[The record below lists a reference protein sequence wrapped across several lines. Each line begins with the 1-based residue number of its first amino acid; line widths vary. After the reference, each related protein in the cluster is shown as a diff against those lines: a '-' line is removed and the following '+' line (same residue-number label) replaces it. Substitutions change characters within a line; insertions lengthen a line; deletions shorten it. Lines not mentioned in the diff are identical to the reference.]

1 MSRRNRRGRRRAMAE
16 MNVVPYI
23 DVMLVLLVIFM
34 VTAPMMQTGVELD
47 LPSVDTTPLV
57 NDSGGSA
64 LIISVSASGEY
75 FIGGSEALNLDAL
88 SIQMAEELKDSKT
101 KPIYI
106 RADKEVA
113 YGFLMQA
120 MATAQK
126 VGATNI
132 GLMADP
138 EALNN

>member
-1 MSRRNRRGRRRAMAE
+1 MSRRSRRGRRAMAD

-34 VTAPMMQTGVELD
+34 VTAPMMQNGVELD
-47 LPSVDTTPLV
+47 LPNADTTPLV
-57 NDSGGSA
+57 NDTGNSA
-64 LIISVSASGEY
+64 VIISVSESGEY
-75 FIGGSEALNLDAL
+75 FVGDSEALTREAL
-88 SIQMAEELKDSKT
+88 GELIDEELASSKS
-101 KPIYI
+101 KPVYI

-120 MATAQK
+120 MSTAQK
-126 VGATNI
+126 AGATNI

>member
-1 MSRRNRRGRRRAMAE
+1 MSRRRNRGRRAMAD

-34 VTAPMMQTGVELD
+34 VTAPMMQSGVELD
-47 LPSVDTTPLV
+47 LPNADTTPLV
-57 NDSGGSA
+57 NNSNSSA
-64 LIISVSASGEY
+64 VIISVSDSGEY
-75 FIGGSEALNLDAL
+75 FVGDSGAL
-88 SIQMAEELKDSKT
+88 SREELSVLVIEQLEDSKS
-101 KPIYI
+101 KPVYI

-120 MATAQK
+120 MSTAQQA
-126 VGATNI
+126 GATNI

>member
-1 MSRRNRRGRRRAMAE
+1 MARRRSRGRRSMAD

-34 VTAPMMQTGVELD
+34 VTAPMMQTGVELN
-47 LPSVDTTPLV
+47 LPNAETTPMVNNSGSSAVVISVDESGQYFV
-57 NDSGGSA
+57 DDS
-64 LIISVSASGEY
+64 
-75 FIGGSEALNLDAL
+75 DAL
-88 SIQMAEELKDSKT
+88 DLEELGDLISRELKSSKT

-120 MATAQK
+120 MATAQQA
-126 VGATNI
+126 GATNI

-138 EALNN
+138 EALQN

>member
-1 MSRRNRRGRRRAMAE
+1 MSRRNRGRRRAMAD

-47 LPSVDTTPLV
+47 LPNADTTPLV
-57 NDSGGSA
+57 NNSGSSA
-64 LIISVSASGEY
+64 VIISVNDSGEY
-75 FIGGSEALNLDAL
+75 FVGDSEAL
-88 SIQMAEELKDSKT
+88 SREELSVLMVDELQSSKS
-101 KPIYI
+101 KPVYI

-120 MATAQK
+120 MATAQQA
-126 VGATNI
+126 GATNI

>member
-1 MSRRNRRGRRRAMAE
+1 MAD

-34 VTAPMMQTGVELD
+34 VTAPMMQSGVELD
-47 LPSVDTTPLV
+47 LPNADTTPLV
-57 NDSGGSA
+57 NDSESSA
-64 LIISVSASGEY
+64 VIISVSESGEY
-75 FIGGSEALNLDAL
+75 FVGDSEALTREAL
-88 SIQMAEELKDSKT
+88 SEIIDEALAGSKT
-101 KPIYI
+101 KPVYI

-126 VGATNI
+126 AGATNI

>member
-1 MSRRNRRGRRRAMAE
+1 MARRNRGRRSMAE

-47 LPSVDTTPLV
+47 LPNAETAPLV
-57 NDSGGSA
+57 NNSGSSA
-64 LIISVSASGEY
+64 VIISVSDSGEY
-75 FIGGSEALNLDAL
+75 FVGDSEAL
-88 SIQMAEELKDSKT
+88 SREELGELMSEELRSSKS

-126 VGATNI
+126 AGATNI

>member
-1 MSRRNRRGRRRAMAE
+1 MSRRNRGRRRAMAD

-47 LPSVDTTPLV
+47 LPNADTTPLV
-57 NDSGGSA
+57 NNSGSSA
-64 LIISVSASGEY
+64 VIISVSDSGEY
-75 FIGGSEALNLDAL
+75 FVGDSEALNR
-88 SIQMAEELKDSKT
+88 EELSVLMVDELESSKS
-101 KPIYI
+101 KPVYI

-120 MATAQK
+120 MATAQQA
-126 VGATNI
+126 GATNI

>member
-1 MSRRNRRGRRRAMAE
+1 MARRSRGGRRSMAD

-34 VTAPMMQTGVELD
+34 VTAPMMQTGVELN
-47 LPSVDTTPLV
+47 LPNAETTPLV
-57 NDSGGSA
+57 NESGSTA
-64 LIISVSASGEY
+64 MIISVDDTGQY
-75 FIGGSEALNLDAL
+75 FVDGSDPLDLDAL
-88 SIQMAEELKDSKT
+88 NDLISRELSRSKS

-106 RADKEVA
+106 RADEQVA

-120 MATAQK
+120 MAAAQQA
-126 VGATNI
+126 GATNI

-138 EALNN
+138 EALQN

>member
-1 MSRRNRRGRRRAMAE
+1 MSRRSRRGRRAMAD

-34 VTAPMMQTGVELD
+34 VTAPMMQSGVELD
-47 LPSVDTTPLV
+47 LPNADTTPLV
-57 NDSGGSA
+57 NDSESSA
-64 LIISVSASGEY
+64 VIISVSESGEY
-75 FIGGSEALNLDAL
+75 FVGDSEALTREAL
-88 SIQMAEELKDSKT
+88 SERIDEELAGSKT
-101 KPIYI
+101 KPVYI

-126 VGATNI
+126 SGATNI